1 MVEVGLEFVFC
12 SELSQVYIQES
23 CWMQILAE
31 FNFGKI

>member
-1 MVEVGLEFVFC
+1 MCINIC

-31 FNFGKI
+31 FNFDKI